1 MLIRVPSLG
10 WPVEPYAR
18 DRGCNAPRT
27 KLTAVTWQ
35 SKSCNRID
43 LRAMP
48 LGVSSGGSPVVDSDR
63 DHVLAEHVLHLLEVA
78 PVRGRSKDG
87 VITKVP
93 IKEHVPPDVTAC
105 IF

>member
-1 MLIRVPSLG
+1 
-10 WPVEPYAR
+10 
-18 DRGCNAPRT
+18 
-27 KLTAVTWQ
+27 
-35 SKSCNRID
+35 
-43 LRAMP
+43 MP
-48 LGVSSGGSPVVDSDR
+48 LGGVIRGITSVDSDR

-93 IKEHVPPDVTAC
+93 IKEHVPPGLTAC

>member
-1 MLIRVPSLG
+1 
-10 WPVEPYAR
+10 
-18 DRGCNAPRT
+18 
-27 KLTAVTWQ
+27 
-35 SKSCNRID
+35 
-43 LRAMP
+43 
-48 LGVSSGGSPVVDSDR
+48 VVDSDR

-93 IKEHVPPDVTAC
+93 IKEHVPPGLTAC